1 MLEDFKK
8 DFNKSFMGRNWKF
21 ILMWIIL
28 NLVAIFVTAFIMNY
42 YCFYN
47 VISK

>member
-21 ILMWIIL
+21 ILMWIVL
-28 NLVAIFVTAFIMNY
+28 NFVAIFVVGFIMKF
-42 YCFYN
+42 YCMYN
-47 VISK
+47 LISK